1 MASAG
6 VVPSSGAPGHSAR
19 VLDADGTALG
29 TAFQLI
35 DGVLVTAAHILEDL
49 GLAFENAVV
58 TLDPLG
64 GGQQFGGGQQL
75 GDDHPFANDQ
85 QLVGDHQLD
94 RAQQLGD
101 DHPFAN
107 DQQLVGDHQ
116 LDRAQQLGGEH
127 PLGDAQQRGD
137 AHPLGGGEFTAT
149 VLAVDLLADIAL
161 LRSTTSLPESVG
173 AMVASHSVLPT
184 TPCSI
189 VGVGVLDDPGH
200 THRFLP
206 ATAEVVGIVD
216 RDGSLLLRVGSK
228 ELVPGM
234 SGAPLIRISDGAL
247 VGVVSGRYNSD
258 EYRNAET
265 GWIARTEDLDR
276 LLRSKNID
284 AAITRPP
291 VTAPIKL
298 RLTINQKSARL
309 TGPGVDAQGPVSG
322 MTLALDRRLADLQR
336 ARSNTATT
344 RRPEDPALPIE
355 RR

>member
-1 MASAG
+1 MASASGASSIGRSANVASAG

-64 GGQQFGGGQQL
+64 GGQQFGGG
-75 GDDHPFANDQ
+75 
-85 QLVGDHQLD
+85 
-94 RAQQLGD
+94 QQLGD

-247 VGVVSGRYNSD
+247 VGVVSGRNNSD

-284 AAITRPP
+284 AATPDLRSPP
-291 VTAPIKL
+291 
-298 RLTINQKSARL
+298 
-309 TGPGVDAQGPVSG
+309 
-322 MTLALDRRLADLQR
+322 
-336 ARSNTATT
+336 RSSC
-344 RRPEDPALPIE
+344 D
-355 RR
+355 